1 MENNEVNIQ
10 KVDLDNLIA
19 ILVNLYDSGVDYIDI
34 TGTAG
39 DDTSYMSI
47 SFNKSYMSEEHTEN
61 FDNIPQDELFT
72 NEKLSD
78 EDLNQLI

>member
-10 KVDLDNLIA
+10 KVDLNGLIN
-19 ILVNLYDSGVDYIDI
+19 ILVDLYDKGVDYIDI
-34 TGTAG
+34 TGISG
-39 DDTSYMSI
+39 EEKSYMAI
-47 SFNKSYMSEEHTEN
+47 SFNKSYMSEEDTEN
-61 FDNIPQDELFT
+61 FDNIPQDEVFT

>member
-10 KVDLDNLIA
+10 KVDLDDLIN
-19 ILVNLYDSGVDYIDI
+19 ILVDLYDRGVDYIDI
-34 TGTAG
+34 TGISG
-39 DDTSYMSI
+39 EEKSYMSI
-47 SFNKSYMSEEHTEN
+47 SFNKSYMTEEAVDD
-61 FDNIPQDELFT
+61 FDSIPQDDLFT